1 VTALRGIV
9 VVALGGTGVLIAFSA
24 LPRFRRPV
32 LRRRLTPYLSA
43 LDPRRSSLL
52 DRPASDAGVVA
63 ALDPLRRALGA
74 RLHVVLDDGRDLTD
88 RLEAAGAELDPSA
101 FRAEQVTWGLAGLTG
116 GLTFVLLL
124 VRSGRAVPLPLAL
137 ALVAVAATVGV
148 LARDRMLGRAIAHRR
163 AAVRASLPTV
173 VDLVCLAVT
182 AGESL
187 RGALG
192 MVAEAGGGLLGD
204 ELRRVLRAA
213 RGGTPLIA
221 ALEQRARVL
230 DLPPFD
236 RFVAAVGAAQERG
249 IPLADALRS
258 LAFEL
263 REHDKRELIETAGR
277 KQISMLVPVVMLILP
292 VAIVFA
298 FYPGVVAIRT
308 LAR

>member
-1 VTALRGIV
+1 MSSLRGIV
-9 VVALGGTGVLIAFSA
+9 VVALGGLGIVAVVSA

-32 LRRRLTPYLSA
+32 LARRLTPYLGALGPRRSVLLGPAPTSGLGAVLDPVRRAAGDRLHRLLGDGKDLADRLQTAGSA
-43 LDPRRSSLL
+43 LDS
-52 DRPASDAGVVA
+52 
-63 ALDPLRRALGA
+63 
-74 RLHVVLDDGRDLTD
+74 
-88 RLEAAGAELDPSA
+88 SA
-101 FRAEQVTWGLAGLTG
+101 FRGEQVTWGLIGTLG
-116 GLTFVLLL
+116 GFAFALFIVA
-124 VRSGRAVPLPLAL
+124 SGRDVSLPLVL
-137 ALVAVAATVGV
+137 GLGGVGGV
-148 LARDRMLGRAIAHRR
+148 GGVTARDRSLSRAGARRREAAR
-163 AAVRASLPTV
+163 AALPTV
-173 VDLVCLAVT
+173 VDLLCLAVT

-187 RGALG
+187 RGAIG
-192 MVAEAGGGLLGD
+192 MVADVAGGPLGD
-204 ELRRVLRAA
+204 ELRRALRVA

-236 RFVAAVGAAQERG
+236 RFVAAVAAAQERG

-263 REHDKRELIETAGR
+263 REHDKRELIEVAGR
-277 KQISMLVPVVMLILP
+277 KQISMLVPVVTLILP